1 MKLKIT
7 GKLTAY
13 FALALTLFALVMGL
27 MFSVMF
33 RNYTLKL
40 NQDSLVNRAEQMALS
55 LSRFDRGME
64 RGHGGINSAARLLS
78 EAGEID
84 VWLLGPEGNMVSMGR
99 MQDTGNYNQLPDGAQ
114 ELIRDVFLGKTVQSR
129 AFSSL
134 LEQPT
139 ITVATPVLSPRGE
152 VALALLLHSAVE
164 GADSGVM
171 EGLKLMAWAAL
182 IGLLLS
188 AIASTLFARHFIRPI
203 KQMQIEANHM
213 AQGDFASVAK
223 INRRDELGALSKDLN
238 RLAISLKDWEDT
250 GHRDELR
257 RREFLANVSHELRTP
272 VTVLQTSLEAIQ
284 DGLIRD
290 EETLAA
296 FHGAMLK
303 ETLHLKRLIL
313 DLLELS
319 RLQSPDYRINME
331 TLDAEELVADAARA
345 ARALGEN
352 KQLQIEMESEPG
364 LKLQGDPVRLKQA
377 LMILLDNAVK
387 VSPMGGEIR
396 LQSQKTP
403 EGLVFSVEDRGP
415 GIPEE
420 DLGRLF
426 DRFFTHARAD
436 EDKGTGLGLSI
447 AREIAARHGA
457 TLRAKNRAGGGA
469 EFQMVFPESE

>member
-1 MKLKIT
+1 MKQRDLTT
-7 GKLTAY
+7 G
-13 FALALTLFALVMGL
+13 
-27 MFSVMF
+27 
-33 RNYTLKL
+33 
-40 NQDSLVNRAEQMALS
+40 
-55 LSRFDRGME
+55 
-64 RGHGGINSAARLLS
+64 
-78 EAGEID
+78 
-84 VWLLGPEGNMVSMGR
+84 P
-99 MQDTGNYNQLPDGAQ
+99 
-114 ELIRDVFLGKTVQSR
+114 
-129 AFSSL
+129 
-134 LEQPT
+134 
-139 ITVATPVLSPRGE
+139 
-152 VALALLLHSAVE
+152 
-164 GADSGVM
+164 
-171 EGLKLMAWAAL
+171 
-182 IGLLLS
+182 
-188 AIASTLFARHFIRPI
+188 IASTLFARHFIRPI

-213 AQGDFASVAK
+213 AQGDFASVAT
-223 INRRDELGALSKDLN
+223 IDRRDELGALSKDLN

-319 RLQSPDYRINME
+319 RLQSPDYRMNME
-331 TLDAEELVADAARA
+331 TLYAEELVADAARA

-377 LMILLDNAVK
+377 LMILIDNAVK

-469 EFQMVFPESE
+469 VFQMVFPESE